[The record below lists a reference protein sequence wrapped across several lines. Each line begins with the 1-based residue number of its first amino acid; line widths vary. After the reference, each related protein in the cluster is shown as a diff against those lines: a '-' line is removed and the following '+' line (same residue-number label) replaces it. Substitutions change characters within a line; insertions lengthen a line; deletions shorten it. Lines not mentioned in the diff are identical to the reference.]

1 VGLQLMV
8 LPNGELSKEEST
20 FHQLS
25 VRSWRNISLILM
37 RAWTSIKD
45 VRV

>member
-1 VGLQLMV
+1 MKMTTVDTEIKDLMYEVGLQLMV

-25 VRSWRNISLILM
+25 VRS
-37 RAWTSIKD
+37 
-45 VRV
+45 